1 MLGGVYTGMFVAI
14 ARSGYL
20 KRYEIFFE
28 IVWQRDLTLCE
39 QAFDKKRRPV
49 EKNKLSSVFAKQNI
63 FSAL

>member
-14 ARSGYL
+14 ARSDYL

-39 QAFDKKRRPV
+39 QAFDKKRRRSG
-49 EKNKLSSVFAKQNI
+49 KNQAE
-63 FSAL
+63 

>member
-39 QAFDKKRRPV
+39 QAFGDKKRRRNG
-49 EKNKLSSVFAKQNI
+49 KKQKKQ
-63 FSAL
+63 AE